1 MLTNIT
7 TFTRNWRANQNPV
20 RLSILAGL
28 VSLVVGLVAC
38 EEPKDIGLPPV
49 TAIGVLYTDTLTV
62 QTSTV
67 QLDSVVTSRNERQL
81 VGQYNDPVFGKV
93 TAKTFGQ
100 LQVQG
105 GTFKTEGE
113 VIYDSLRAGVGYD
126 LSSYLYG
133 DTTKVQEL
141 FFHRLTEDMDSTR
154 QYVSSESIAYT
165 AQPLG
170 KMDVKPTA
178 VGTASVIKTARLSD
192 ALGRELLEKSKG
204 AGFTQADFQQFF
216 KGIALVPGANNTTV
230 FGFSPQYVQLQ
241 LFYHK
246 SGDTVSTG
254 KVFYTT
260 TARQLF
266 SQIKVDRSATKLAGL
281 SVTKPLPSSATDGEV
296 FFQSATG
303 LTTKV
308 QFPTLENLKKETGR
322 VAINRAEL
330 QFFVKGSSPGG
341 PVPSLLTLA
350 QTDNNNRILRTNE
363 ASTGS
368 QLFHLLQV
376 RERTFQTVARW
387 YYPQVKAYNS
397 RLKNY
402 AFDVTTHLQASLVG
416 FQPNNALV
424 LMPTS
429 AGEGQLVAQSNTTG
443 ALVYQVQPFIYNQLN
458 GAILGGPLTAKLV
471 VFYTYT
477 P

>member
-1 MLTNIT
+1 MQTNIT
-7 TFTRNWRANQNPV
+7 TFTRTWRVNQHPV

-67 QLDSVVTSRNERQL
+67 QLDSVVTGRNSRQL
-81 VGQYNDPVFGKV
+81 AGQYNDPIFGKV

-100 LQVQG
+100 LQAPVTDG
-105 GTFKTEGE
+105 VFKTEGE
-113 VIYDSLRAGVGYD
+113 MVYDSLRAWVAY
-126 LSSYLYG
+126 SYLYG
-133 DTTKVQEL
+133 DTTKSQEL
-141 FFHRLTEDMDSTR
+141 FFHQITEDLDTTR
-154 QYVSSESIAYT
+154 QYTASESAAYA

-170 KMDVKPTA
+170 KLTIKPTA
-178 VGTASVIKTARLSD
+178 GGEAKTARLSD
-192 ALGRELLEKSKG
+192 VLGREILEKSKG
-204 AGFTQADFQQFF
+204 AGFTQVAFQQFF
-216 KGIALVPGANNTTV
+216 KGVALVPGANNTTV
-230 FGFSPQYVQLQ
+230 FGFAPQDIRFELY
-241 LFYHK
+241 YHK

-254 KVFYTT
+254 KAFYTT

-266 SQIKVDRSATKLAGL
+266 SQLKVDRSATKLAGL
-281 SVTKPLPSSATDGEV
+281 SVTKPLPSSATGGEV
-296 FFQSATG
+296 FVQIATG

-341 PVPSLLTLA
+341 PVPSIMTLA

-368 QLFHLLQV
+368 QLFHLLQ
-376 RERTFQTVARW
+376 RKEGTFQTSNKW
-387 YYPQVKAYNS
+387 YYPQVVGYSS
-397 RLKNY
+397 RQKTY
-402 AFDVTTHLQASLVG
+402 AFDVTTHVQATLVG

-424 LMPTS
+424 LFPTS
-429 AGEGQLVAQSNTTG
+429 AADLVPQSQTTG
-443 ALVYQVQPFIYNQLN
+443 ALIYQVQPYTYNQLN
-458 GAILGGPLTAKLV
+458 GAVLGGPVTAKLV

-477 P
+477 Q